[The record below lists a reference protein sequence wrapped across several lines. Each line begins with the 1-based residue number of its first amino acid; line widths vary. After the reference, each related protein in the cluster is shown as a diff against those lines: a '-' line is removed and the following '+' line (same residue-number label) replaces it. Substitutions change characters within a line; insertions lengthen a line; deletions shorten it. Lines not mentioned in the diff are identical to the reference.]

1 MSSVNFSNR
10 KLALVAACVILCA
23 GCSMHKQPA
32 LLREA
37 SVPDKSLRIA
47 VLPILNLSGKTAP
60 LKGIRLAL
68 IRRVLRAGGRVLD
81 DDGLE
86 RFMTRYRVRYI
97 GGIDTATAQAL
108 KDEAGIDAVLVTSLE
123 RYHADEGLPAIALTS
138 RLVSTEY
145 MPPRIIWMESTSQA
159 GDDSPGVLGLGLI
172 TDIGRLQEKAIDRLT
187 DSLAGFLS
195 GKPLGGIGRGEWR
208 FHPKLAYYA
217 RFMVPGRKYRVAVAP
232 FFNLSPTSEA
242 DEIVALQLI
251 RQMVKTG
258 VFEIIDPGV
267 VREKLLKRRVIMRE
281 GVSASDEDILF
292 NTMDADLI
300 VAGKVL
306 NYDDAAGESG
316 PGVEFN
322 VMVFERKSKKAVWA
336 SWSGNHGADGVFFF
350 DWRWVNTAGS
360 LASRMAKTVVRDM
373 ISLGSIKD
381 ARQLQE
387 NTVTT
392 GTWAF
397 MQKTF
402 PAGW

>member
-1 MSSVNFSNR
+1 M
-10 KLALVAACVILCA
+10 AACVIFCA
-23 GCSMHKQPA
+23 GCSAYRQPA
-32 LLREA
+32 PQGAL
-37 SVPDKSLRIA
+37 VPDKNLRIA
-47 VLPILNLSGKTAP
+47 VLPIVNMSGKAAP

-68 IRRVLRAGGRVLD
+68 IQRVLRAGGRVLE

-86 RFMTRYRVRYI
+86 RFMARHRVRYT

-123 RYHADEGLPAIALTS
+123 RYVDAGIPAIALTT
-138 RLVSTEY
+138 RLVSTEN
-145 MPPRIIWMESTSQA
+145 MPPRILWMESSSLA

-172 TDIGRLQEKAIDRLT
+172 SDIVRLQEKAIDRVT
-187 DSLAGFLS
+187 GSLAGFLS
-195 GKPLGGIGRGEWR
+195 GKAAGGIGRGEWR
-208 FHPKLAYYA
+208 FHPKLAYYT
-217 RFMVPGRKYRVAVAP
+217 RFIAPGRKYRVAVSP
-232 FFNLSPTSEA
+232 FFNMSPTSEA
-242 DEIVALQLI
+242 DEIVALQFI
-251 RQMVKTG
+251 RQMVKSG
-258 VFEIIDPGV
+258 VFDIIDPGV
-267 VREKLLKRRVIMRE
+267 VREKLLKARVIMRE
-281 GVSASDEDILF
+281 GVSASDEDVLF

-300 VAGKVL
+300 LTGKVL
-306 NYDDAAGESG
+306 NYDEAGGGAG

-322 VMVFERKSKKAVWA
+322 VMIFERKSKKAAWA

-350 DWRWVNTAGS
+350 DWRWVNTAGA
-360 LASRMAKTVVRDM
+360 LTSRMAKTVVRDM